1 MVFGFVLVTIVA
13 VIFSVSSTQKW
24 YQENG
29 KQMRL
34 RNEWFFHWT
43 FFFSSESSNA
53 VHCVWSPMFVTCGAK
68 AGKMHFM
75 FENAKQM
82 VVNWKRNWSQRLW
95 QAAEVRNGIYVGCIK
110 IFIFL
115 KFSTDVGWMNRAPSL
130 ECREVKLCS
139 CIWLNGLRGWWK
151 EICANSWMS
160 VTWTGVRWLR
170 ESGSLKKSWRFAEV
184 SQALHGTSRMPFPTT
199 K

>member
-1 MVFGFVLVTIVA
+1 MVNKCGWGTND
-13 VIFSVSSTQKW
+13 FSI
-24 YQENG
+24 E
-29 KQMRL
+29 L
-34 RNEWFFHWT
+34 